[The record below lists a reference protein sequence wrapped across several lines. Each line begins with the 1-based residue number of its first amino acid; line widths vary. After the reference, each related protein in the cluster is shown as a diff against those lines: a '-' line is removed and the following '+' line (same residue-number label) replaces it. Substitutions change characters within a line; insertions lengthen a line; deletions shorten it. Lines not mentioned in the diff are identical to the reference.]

1 MENEKKEAVSKDL
14 LPEEEP
20 TLTKKKKKG
29 TEISV
34 PDDLAFV
41 SIRHVNKIYDNKVQ
55 AVFDFNLEIQPH
67 EFIVLVGPSGCGKST
82 TLRMIAGLEEI
93 TSGQLWID
101 GKYANN
107 LPPKDRGLAMVFQS
121 YALYPHM
128 SVYDNMAFGL
138 KMRHIPKEE
147 IDKRVRNAA
156 KILQIEQFLDRRPKA
171 LSGGQRQRVAL
182 GRALVRHAKLFLMD
196 EPLSNLD
203 AKLRVQMRA
212 EIVKLHEAQ
221 HATTIYVTHDQTEAM
236 TMASRIVVMKLGRIQ
251 QIGSPIDIYNN
262 PANLFVATF
271 IGSPSMNIMKVSYE
285 NGKLTTSDN
294 HILTLDNSFV
304 EASNAFYNK
313 RVDIDREA
321 IIDLKKQIEDLKLL
335 PAKYKRE
342 QDKIAKDKAELDS
355 KLSGYLKEVVF
366 DQNAK
371 DNRKHDVAFG
381 IRPENIHL
389 EPDTNQKAEDGFDLT
404 VTVAELL
411 GHDYYVH
418 ADFGGIDLVFKV
430 PVIKPIKMG
439 DKIRVYFHTKSAHLF
454 DPICEERIK

>member
-1 MENEKKEAVSKDL
+1 MENEKKEAVCKDL

-271 IGSPSMNIMKVSYE
+271 IGSPYMNIMKVSYE

-335 PAKYKRE
+335 PAKNKRE
-342 QDKIAKDKAELDS
+342 KDKIAKDKAELDS
-355 KLSGYLKEVVF
+355 KLLGYLKEVVF

-389 EPDTNQKAEDGFDLT
+389 EPDTNQKAENGFDLT

>member
-1 MENEKKEAVSKDL
+1 MENEKKEAVCKDL

>member
-1 MENEKKEAVSKDL
+1 MENEKKEAVSKDF

-29 TEISV
+29 TEIPV

-335 PAKYKRE
+335 PAKNKRE

>member
-41 SIRHVNKIYDNKVQ
+41 SIRHINKIYDNKVQ